1 MHHGSVVR
9 QSITGQTV
17 DPLRVMAVFAA
28 FALGVGV
35 TSPGLADPP
44 AGTWKAGVASALI
57 TPQTPMWMAGYAART
72 RPAEGKLTDLWA
84 KALALQD
91 PAGERVVLVTLDLV
105 GIDRGLSQAIVH
117 QLQEKYGLRRE
128 QIALNCS
135 HTHSGPVV
143 ARNLRPM
150 HEYAL
155 ERAQQELIHRY
166 ADFLQA
172 TLVNLVGQAL
182 ENLQPAQ
189 IAWGTGR
196 CTFAVNRRENRE
208 ADVPARRAN
217 NDLRGPH
224 DHDVPVLAVRDR
236 EGHLKA
242 VCAGYACHATVL
254 SGYEWSGDYPGYY
267 QIALEASHPGAVAM
281 FWAGCGADQNPL
293 PRREVSLAQEYGR
306 QLAAAVE
313 EVLARPMRPLGGTLK
328 ASYAEIPL
336 ALDTLPTREQLMAQT
351 SDSNRYIAMR
361 ARMLLEEIDAGRP
374 LSPTYPYPIQRWQLG
389 DGPQWYFLGGE
400 VVVEYALRI
409 KAEQGAERTWVAGY
423 SNDVMAYI
431 PSRRVLNEGGYEGG
445 GAMVYYGLPTIWSPQ
460 VESQIIDEV
469 RRQYFDFAPSY

>member
-1 MHHGSVVR
+1 MRRSSIAR
-9 QSITGQTV
+9 Q
-17 DPLRVMAVFAA
+17 AVERGLALVGLGLWA
-28 FALGVGV
+28 ALGV
-35 TSPGLADPP
+35 PALADPP
-44 AGTWKAGVASALI
+44 AAGTWKAGVAAAVI

-84 KALALQD
+84 KALVLQD
-91 PAGERVVLVTLDLV
+91 PAGERGVLITLDLV
-105 GIDRGLSQAIVH
+105 GIDRDLSRAIFE
-117 QLQEKYGLRRE
+117 QLQQQYGLHRP

-155 ERAQQELIHRY
+155 ERPQQELIRRY

-172 TLVNLVGQAL
+172 TLVKLVGQAL
-182 ENLQPAQ
+182 ENVQPAQ
-189 IAWGTGR
+189 ITWGSGR
-196 CTFAVNRRENRE
+196 CSFAVNRRENRE
-208 ADVPARRAN
+208 ADVPARRAS
-217 NDLRGPH
+217 NDLRGPS
-224 DHDVPVLAVRDR
+224 DHDVPVLAVRDL
-236 EGHLKA
+236 EGKLRA

-267 QIALEASHPGAVAM
+267 QIALEAAHPGVVAM

-293 PRREVSLAQEYGR
+293 PRREVALAEQYGR

-313 EVLARPMRPLGGTLK
+313 EVLSRPMRPLAGTLQ

-336 ALDTLPTREQLMAQT
+336 ALDTLPTREQLVAQA
-351 SDSNRYIAMR
+351 SDSNKYVAMR

-409 KAEQGAERTWVAGY
+409 KAEQGAQRTWVAGY

-469 RRQYFDFAPSY
+469 RRQFLASGSWASPR

>member
-1 MHHGSVVR
+1 MEYRTQRRVVLLALLGMGLLELSDGPV
-9 QSITGQTV
+9 QVLAQ
-17 DPLRVMAVFAA
+17 PAA
-28 FALGVGV
+28 DG
-35 TSPGLADPP
+35 
-44 AGTWKAGVASALI
+44 WQAGVAAVAI
-57 TPQTPMWMAGYAART
+57 TPESPMWMAGYAART
-72 RPAEGKLTDLWA
+72 RPAEGKLTELWA
-84 KALALQD
+84 KALVLQD
-91 PAGERVVLVTLDLV
+91 PRGERAVLVTLDLV
-105 GIDRGLSQAIVH
+105 GIDRDLSQALVGR
-117 QLQEKYGLRRE
+117 LQDKYGLRRE

-155 ERAQQELIHRY
+155 ERPQQELIYRY

-172 TLVNLVGQAL
+172 AVVKLVGQAL
-182 ENLQPAQ
+182 ENVQPAQ

-208 ADVPARRAN
+208 ADVPARRAAGQ
-217 NDLRGPH
+217 LRGPH
-224 DHDVPVLAVRDR
+224 DHDVPVLAVRDLQGR
-236 EGHLKA
+236 LRA

-254 SGYEWSGDYPGYY
+254 SGYEWCGDYPGYY
-267 QIALEASHPGAVAM
+267 QIALEEAHPGAVAL

-293 PRREVSLAQEYGR
+293 PRREVSLAQDYGR

-313 EVLARPMRPLGGTLK
+313 AVLAAPLTPLNGSLQ

-336 ALDTLPTREQLMAQT
+336 ALDTLPTREQLVAQS
-351 SDSNRYIAMR
+351 SDSNKYVAMR
-361 ARMLLEEIDAGRP
+361 ARMLLEQLDAGKP
-374 LSPTYPYPIQRWQLG
+374 LSPVYPYPVQRWQLG

-409 KAEQGAERTWVAGY
+409 KAEQGAQRTWVAGY

-445 GAMVYYGLPTIWSPQ
+445 GAMVYYGLPTAWSPR

-469 RRQYFDFAPSY
+469 RRQYLAAAR